1 MTDENNASNE
11 NTATTEKQKD
21 PSVWDEMRRFIDELE
36 VKANL
41 AGKELN
47 ERWEAMKPRLQGIR
61 AKMETK
67 TVEARA
73 WVNQE
78 LDEIGSEVR
87 RLRDEVVARVK
98 KPSP

>member
-1 MTDENNASNE
+1 MSDDN
-11 NTATTEKQKD
+11 TEKQKD

-41 AGKELN
+41 AGKELGD
-47 ERWEAMKPRLQGIR
+47 RWEAMKPRLQGVKEKMG
-61 AKMETK
+61 AKTA
-67 TVEARA
+67 EATA
-73 WVNQE
+73 WVNKE

-98 KPSP
+98 KTDKPST